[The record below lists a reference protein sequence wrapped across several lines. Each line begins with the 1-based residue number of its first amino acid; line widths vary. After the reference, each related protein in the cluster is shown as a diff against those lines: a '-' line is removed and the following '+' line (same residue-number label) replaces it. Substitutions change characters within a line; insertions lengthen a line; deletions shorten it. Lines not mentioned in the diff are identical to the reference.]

1 MTTVDLLAL
10 VATAVI
16 CGALTITLVSAAVG
30 TPYQGTRRRHRH
42 HPRHA
47 ASRPRW
53 GGVHRCG
60 ARRPVLTLI

>member
-1 MTTVDLLAL
+1 MAFHRL
-10 VATAVI
+10 
-16 CGALTITLVSAAVG
+16 
-30 TPYQGTRRRHRH
+30 RNRH

-53 GGVHRCG
+53 GGAHRRG

>member
-1 MTTVDLLAL
+1 MELVTVLAL

-16 CGALTITLVSAAVG
+16 YGALTIALVGAAVG
-30 TPYQGTRRRHRH
+30 APYQGTRRRHRH

-53 GGVHRCG
+53 GGVHRRG
-60 ARRPVLTLI
+60 ARRPVLI